1 MNQALQN
8 GALETG
14 IPQIVH
20 SDWRGDLEADLVIC
34 RLQTQSGVLE
44 DMKDFEIKTKSVTYR
59 VDSVM
64 QQTVMRSVV
73 STTTFREIDLERVLG
88 VDLSVGWLGNVPEG
102 SKQDR
107 WLPALSIRFHD
118 LLFR

>member
-1 MNQALQN
+1 MQGRDFAN
-8 GALETG
+8 ET
-14 IPQIVH
+14 
-20 SDWRGDLEADLVIC
+20 E
-34 RLQTQSGVLE
+34 
-44 DMKDFEIKTKSVTYR
+44 SVTYG

-64 QQTVMRSVV
+64 PQTATRSVV